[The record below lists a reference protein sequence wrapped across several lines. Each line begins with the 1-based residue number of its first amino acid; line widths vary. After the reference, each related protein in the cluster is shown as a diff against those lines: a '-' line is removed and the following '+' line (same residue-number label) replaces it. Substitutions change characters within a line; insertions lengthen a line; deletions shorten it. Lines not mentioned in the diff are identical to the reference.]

1 MAPPRSWGRAS
12 APVIAKL
19 CRPKA
24 DAAPKS
30 KGLHAR
36 DLTSYIMEAKED
48 EKVLHRGAA
57 NFLGGDF
64 EMQQVEM
71 MALANEAVRS
81 PNPTRHWVL
90 SWNEGEQPTAEQADQ
105 AARMFLDHL
114 GLSDHQAMWALHGNT
129 HNVHMHIVVNRVH
142 PETGRVTKVNNGWE
156 INAGHQAAALIE
168 HAQGWQR
175 QERALYRVEVDRAG
189 RAIPVP
195 AHQRET
201 AREQAQERE
210 QAARP
215 EPAPEPRQPSAKAR
229 DMEARTGEKSAE
241 RIAAEQGAPIMR
253 AAQSWRALHEELAA
267 KGMRYER
274 KGSGGLLWVG
284 ETPVKPSSAG
294 RDCSMGALEKRL
306 GEFEPAPPELA
317 RSLPPDRAQA
327 KEPERPPVVH
337 LHARVGWHDYAKG
350 RREHYAAKNRAWE
363 ELRAR
368 HQAEWA
374 ATVKRH
380 RKERQQ
386 ALGGSWKGRG
396 EVLNALRS
404 QFAARQAAEKAEM
417 TERRQLERKELRGR
431 FPRYRDFEEWLRE
444 ERSPGHA
451 EAWRY
456 RRDIAEPA
464 LGSLGGGE
472 EEEKKS
478 EQREHPALPRDIRDF
493 EGEAK
498 GWSVEYRARSDSGWK
513 PAAFVDRGKH
523 IDIYAKDRNAVLAA
537 LQLASEKWQGRIV
550 VYGNDSFKR
559 LCVEVAVEHRINI
572 TNPELQQAIA
582 AERERRRDLE
592 QARPVEPRAG
602 ENTPPKPAESK
613 RAVEREGGEA
623 KPDPPRRPSPEIPPA
638 PPPISPQPAPVR
650 TAGDAYRRHWEDVIG
665 AQASGGRIDVSRV
678 DALVAV
684 RMRMTGYDQPTVE
697 RTVLEAA
704 RARAN
709 EKREWDGYAK
719 RTAGFAFG
727 FAGARKAAEL
737 APSRDRF
744 FQLEGRDQH
753 RELAER
759 QQRALEQQR
768 QREAE
773 LERQRKQRDLGPK
786 GPGFGR

>member
-1 MAPPRSWGRAS
+1 
-12 APVIAKL
+12 VIAKL
-19 CRPKA
+19 CKPKA
-24 DAAPKS
+24 NAAPKS

-36 DLTSYIMEAKED
+36 DLTSYIMEVKED
-48 EKVLHRGAA
+48 ERILHRGAA
-57 NFLGGDF
+57 NFLGDDF

-114 GLSDHQAMWALHGNT
+114 GLSEHQAMWALHGNT

-142 PETGRVTKVNNGWE
+142 PETGRVTKVNGGWE
-156 INAGHQAAALIE
+156 IKAGHQAAALIE

-175 QERALYRVEVDRAG
+175 QDRALYRVERDGNG
-189 RAIPVP
+189 RAVPVP

-201 AREQAQERE
+201 VRQPSQERE

-241 RIAAEQGAPIMR
+241 RIAAEQGAPVMR
-253 AAQSWRALHEELAA
+253 AAKTWRELHEGLAA

-284 ETPVKPSSAG
+284 EDPVKPSAAG

-306 GEFEPAPPELA
+306 GEFEPAPPELT
-317 RSLPPDRAQA
+317 RPLSPERQQA
-327 KEPERPPVVH
+327 KGPERPPIVH
-337 LHARVGWHDYAKG
+337 LNARVGWHEYAKG
-350 RREHYAAKNRAWE
+350 RREHYAAKNAAWE

-380 RKERQQ
+380 RQERQQ

-404 QFAARQAAEKAEM
+404 QFAARQAAEKAAM

-431 FPRYRDFEEWLRE
+431 FPRYRDFEDWLRE
-444 ERSPGHA
+444 ERSPNHA
-451 EAWRY
+451 EGWRY
-456 RRDIAEPA
+456 RRDIREPA
-464 LGSLGGGE
+464 PAGITSAR
-472 EEEKKS
+472 EEK
-478 EQREHPALPRDIRDF
+478 EPQQPAPPRDIRDF

-498 GWSVEYRARSDSGWK
+498 GWSVEYRARSDSGWRR
-513 PAAFVDRGKH
+513 AAFVDRGKQ
-523 IDIYAKDRNAVLAA
+523 IDIYAKDKNAVLAA
-537 LQLASEKWQGRIV
+537 LQLANEKWAGHIV
-550 VYGNDSFKR
+550 VYGNDEFKR
-559 LCVEVAVEHRINI
+559 RCVEIAVEHRINI
-572 TNPELQQAIA
+572 ANPELQQAIA
-582 AERERRRDLE
+582 AERERRRELE
-592 QARPVEPRAG
+592 RPRPAEPRSREDAP
-602 ENTPPKPAESK
+602 EKPAGPQ
-613 RAVEREGGEA
+613 RAVEREGGER
-623 KPDPPRRPSPEIPPA
+623 KPDPAARPSPSPEQAAPA
-638 PPPISPQPAPVR
+638 APSSSLPSPVR
-650 TAGDAYRRHWEDVIG
+650 TPGDAYRRHWEDITR
-665 AQASGGRIDVSRV
+665 AQASRGRIDVSRV

-684 RMRMTGYDQPTVE
+684 RMRMTGYDQVTVE

-704 RARAN
+704 KARAN
-709 EKREWDGYAK
+709 EKREWDAYAK
-719 RTAGFAFG
+719 RTASFAFG
-727 FAGARKAAEL
+727 FAGTRKAAEL
-737 APSRDRF
+737 EPGRARF

-753 RELAER
+753 REIAER

-768 QREAE
+768 QREAAE